1 MGLFDLFSDKN
12 EKKAANAQKAGLRA
26 GRDVAYGELDKG
38 MGEYNRYADQAYGEY
53 APYADA
59 GRKGT
64 NAYADAL
71 GLNGAD
77 AAAAARDN
85 FTKSAGYDFAR
96 DEAMQAVER
105 SASAAGYLGSGNLAT
120 ALQDRAAGLA
130 STESG
135 AWLDRL
141 GGLMEQGATVAD
153 RQAGVRTGQGAN
165 AYANAAARGQI
176 GWNTE
181 TGQGAAEAEY
191 QKSKDQSGMNI
202 FNAVTGLIKLGT
214 GA

>member
-38 MGEYNRYADQAYGEY
+38 ISDYNRFADQAYGEFT
-53 APYADA
+53 PYADA

-64 NAYADAL
+64 NTYTDAL

-77 AAAAARDN
+77 AAAAARDT

-105 SASAAGYLGSGNLAT
+105 SASAGGYLGSGNLAT

-130 STESG
+130 STESN

-141 GGLMEQGATVAD
+141 NGLMGQGVNVAGQ
-153 RQAGVRTGQGAN
+153 QANVRTGQGTA
-165 AYANAAARGQI
+165 AYNTAGTKGQI

-191 QKSKDQSGMNI
+191 QKSKDQTGMNI
-202 FNAVTGLIKLGT
+202 FNSVTGLLKLGS
-214 GA
+214 GF